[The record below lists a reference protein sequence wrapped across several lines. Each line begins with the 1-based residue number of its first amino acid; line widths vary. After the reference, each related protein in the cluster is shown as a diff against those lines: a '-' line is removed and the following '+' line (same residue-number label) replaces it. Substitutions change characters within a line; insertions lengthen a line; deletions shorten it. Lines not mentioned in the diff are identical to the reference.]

1 MTYRSV
7 ATASAIVSVLYGLAA
22 LLVPNALA
30 SLFGVA
36 IDTLAEYEGRLL
48 GGAYLGYAFVNF
60 LTRDTADPLTRR
72 AIAASN
78 TVAWAVGLVVLTL
91 GQLQGLGN
99 GIAWTSVVVALVF
112 TVVWAWTYA
121 AERGRAAAAQGTPVR
136 P

>member
-1 MTYRSV
+1 MTYRTV
-7 ATASAIVSVLYGLAA
+7 ATASAIVSVVYGLAA

-60 LTRDTADPLTRR
+60 LTRDTTDPLTRR
-72 AIAASN
+72 AIATSN
-78 TVAWAVGLVVLTL
+78 TVGWAIGLVVLTL
-91 GQLQGLGN
+91 GQLQGLSN
-99 GIAWTSVVVALVF
+99 AIAWTSVAVALVF
-112 TVVWAWTYA
+112 TVLWAWTYA
-121 AERGRAAAAQGTPVR
+121 GERGRGAAAQGTPVR

>member
-72 AIAASN
+72 AIAAAN
-78 TVAWAVGLVVLTL
+78 TIAWAVGLVVLTL

-99 GIAWTSVVVALVF
+99 GIAWTSVIVALVF
-112 TVVWAWTYA
+112 TVFWAWTYA
-121 AERGRAAAAQGTPVR
+121 AERGRAAAAPGTPVR

>member
-36 IDTLAEYEGRLL
+36 IDALAEYEGRLL

-121 AERGRAAAAQGTPVR
+121 AERGRATAAQGTPVR